1 LLLAIRRIDLCSA
14 GFVGPLSYS
23 SDGRFVSLVRIKE
36 RNPVLQGQ
44 ERKAFPARRRHSKKE
59 LPLPMVRSPI
69 DESLESERKEEEFKI
84 LYLVQYA
91 IECCGTEPDFTRLR
105 KNVG

>member
-1 LLLAIRRIDLCSA
+1 MGGLSVWFESRNGIRFYRA
-14 GFVGPLSYS
+14 
-23 SDGRFVSLVRIKE
+23 
-36 RNPVLQGQ
+36 
-44 ERKAFPARRRHSKKE
+44 KKE
-59 LPLPMVRSPI
+59 KLDDGIPRRNFPFLWSMVRSPI
-69 DESLESERKEEEFKI
+69 DESLESERKEEEFEI